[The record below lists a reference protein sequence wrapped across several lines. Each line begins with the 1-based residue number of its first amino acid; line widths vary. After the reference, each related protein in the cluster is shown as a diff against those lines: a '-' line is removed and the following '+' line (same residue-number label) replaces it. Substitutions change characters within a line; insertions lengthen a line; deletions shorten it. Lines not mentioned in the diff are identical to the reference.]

1 MNYNSYGEG
10 WYQFLDILLILIFQ
24 EDIYKEKLFLMA
36 VKSKAL
42 ETEDQQFLENF
53 REKIVKHKQP
63 LLQPFIKSKM

>member
-1 MNYNSYGEG
+1 
-10 WYQFLDILLILIFQ
+10 
-24 EDIYKEKLFLMA
+24 MA

-53 REKIVKHKQP
+53 RENIVKHKQP

>member
-42 ETEDQQFLENF
+42 ETGAKKKMNIMVYVF
-53 REKIVKHKQP
+53 IV
-63 LLQPFIKSKM
+63 LLIFYGKLTS